1 MKLLM
6 DFLFHCA
13 ILSSCALSIICL
25 GMVIINI
32 IFDIKEWEENK

>member
-6 DFLFHCA
+6 DFLFHCC
-13 ILSSCALSIICL
+13 ILSCCALNIIWL
-25 GMVIINI
+25 GMFIIDI